1 MPRLSAKKKAEYLGV
16 SPKKIAQDLRAFTRT
31 ARVVSSNERQLLKK
45 YSKQWIAVYNGKVRA
60 AAKSLDGVISKLEK
74 QGLPA
79 NESIIRYM
87 DTSGRRLIL

>member
-1 MPRLSAKKKAEYLGV
+1 MGRLSAKKKAEYLGV
-16 SPKKIAQDLRAFTRT
+16 SPKEIARDLRTFSRS

-45 YSKQWIAVYNGKVRA
+45 YPKQWIAVYNGKVCA

-79 NESIIRYM
+79 NQSIIQYM
-87 DTSGRRLIL
+87 DTSGIKLIL